1 MKKLYV
7 LLAVLLVA
15 AMILPACAPAT
26 PDCKDEG
33 TFCVGLVTDVGK
45 INDKSFNQSAWE
57 GVQKAEKDLGAIV
70 QYIETADAKD
80 YDKNIAT
87 FADEGYDVIV
97 TVGFGMGEATIKAA
111 GLYPNIKFVGVDQF
125 QAWQFDDDKANDVPN
140 VAGLGF
146 PEDNAGF
153 LVGALAAMMSKS
165 NHIGAV
171 CGTDAVPPVW
181 KFGEGYKAG
190 AAYADGLKGTTTT
203 VDVVYHSDVGFD
215 KTFVDPEWG
224 AQTAKSMMDQGADAI
239 FGCGGITGNGAITA
253 AAQAGAYAIGVDT
266 DQYLTLP
273 EAAPRML
280 SSAMKLITPGVFDLV
295 KAAKDGTFV
304 NGNVTGTA
312 GYAPYHDLDGEVPAD
327 VKAEMEKIN
336 AGLLDGSIKTNVPP
350 AKPQ

>member
-7 LLAVLLVA
+7 LLVALLVA
-15 AMILPACAPAT
+15 GMILPACAPAA
-26 PDCKDEG
+26 PDCADEE

-57 GVQKAEKDLGAIV
+57 GVQRAEKELGAIV
-70 QYIETADAKD
+70 NYIETADSKD
-80 YDKNIAT
+80 YAKNIAT
-87 FADEGYDVIV
+87 FADENYDVIV
-97 TVGFGMGEATIKAA
+97 TVGFGMGEATIAAA
-111 GLYPNIKFVGVDQF
+111 GTYPNVKFIGVDQF
-125 QAWQFDDDKANDVPN
+125 QSAETPGV
-140 VAGLGF
+140 VGLNF

-165 NHIGAV
+165 HKIGAV

-181 KFGEGYKAG
+181 RFGEGYKAG
-190 AAYADGLKGTTTT
+190 AAYADGMKGTTTE
-203 VDVVYHSDVGFD
+203 VFVVYHSDVGFD
-215 KTFVDPEWG
+215 KTFTDPEWG
-224 AQTAKSMMDQGADAI
+224 AATAKSMMDQGADAI

-280 SSAMKLITPGVFDLV
+280 SSAMKLITPGVFDLI
-295 KAAKDGTFV
+295 KMAKDGNFPV
-304 NGNVTGTA
+304 GNFYGAA
-312 GYAPYHDLDGEVPAD
+312 GYAPFHDLDSEVPAD

-350 AKPQ
+350 VKPQ